1 MASQNASARAAAR
14 DQLRGLLSRHYRL
27 EQYDLFFAPSLHI
40 ARVLLSQLFLRQEQA
55 RNQTRYA
62 SQYPVS
68 ELSVLPAVPVMA
80 GNISLVEHVDVF
92 RGRVRALVECE
103 SQGVTDASESF
114 ATLLHRHLISDAR
127 LFVTRLDRHANL
139 GTDLVLIALRTHDF
153 STLVRSELRL
163 FEHGLALGDAP
174 EQALAQMTAAQWRP
188 YNIASVDT
196 ITLEAPF
203 SLQSLQQPGLS
214 FAVLP
219 IMPGK
224 LPQAPQPDLHL
235 WPEKGRVLLRANV
248 RGSANKSQN
257 MTGKLTKRLREL
269 LSSGGNSENGEKSP
283 VGLVSV
289 AKGSKVGH

>member
-14 DQLRGLLSRHYRL
+14 DQLRGQLSRHYRL

-62 SQYPVS
+62 SHYPVS
-68 ELSVLPAVPVMA
+68 ELSILAAVPVMA
-80 GNISLVEHVDVF
+80 GNIALVEHIDLF
-92 RGRVRALVECE
+92 QGRVRALAECQ

-114 ATLLHRHLISDAR
+114 ATLLHRRLISEAR
-127 LFVTRLDRHANL
+127 LFVTRLDRHAAL

-163 FEHGLALGDAP
+163 FEQGLALGDAP
-174 EQALAQMTAAQWRP
+174 EQALAQMAAAQWRP

-224 LPQAPQPDLHL
+224 LPNSPQPDLHQ
-235 WPEKGRVLLRANV
+235 WPERGRVLLRANV

-257 MTGKLTKRLREL
+257 MTMKLTKRLREL
-269 LSSGGNSENGEKSP
+269 LNSGRNSENAEKSR